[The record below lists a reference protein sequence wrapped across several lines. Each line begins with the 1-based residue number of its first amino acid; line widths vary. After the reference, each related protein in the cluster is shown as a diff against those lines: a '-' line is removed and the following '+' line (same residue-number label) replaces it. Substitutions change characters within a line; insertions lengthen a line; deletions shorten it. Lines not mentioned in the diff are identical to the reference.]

1 MDKTTKKICH
11 SSLLVYLDW
20 NIVIALAEGGNES
33 LLAALAAARDKGHI
47 LVVFSAAHVQEAD
60 LIADNPG
67 APAGL
72 SVSRLRFLSEL
83 THNAYLY
90 NAADK
95 YSPCL
100 RVEDPEIVRQT
111 INGVSFAKPAMQA
124 FVNMF
129 GFDQMKVFRQELQL
143 SPAELN
149 NIKPPNVIDKLDRTV
164 TEKASGR
171 FPELTSGFGVRALLE
186 TVVKYFPASAGYG
199 IENKMAAAFSGLN
212 FLGFWPDNAKKT
224 TPIASFHD
232 SMHAGNAALCS
243 YFVTEDKALRIKTQ
257 AVYELFGVET
267 EVVDIAEISS
277 VLASLDAQRSAG
289 PA

>member
-1 MDKTTKKICH
+1 M
-11 SSLLVYLDW
+11 VYLDW

-33 LLAALAAARDKGHI
+33 LLAALTAARDKGHI

-60 LIADNPG
+60 LITDNPG
-67 APAGL
+67 ASTGL
-72 SVSRLRFLSEL
+72 SASRLRFLSEL

-90 NAADK
+90 YAADK
-95 YSPCL
+95 CSPCL

-111 INGVSFAKPAMQA
+111 INEVSFANPTMQA

-129 GFDQMKVFRQELQL
+129 GFDKMKVFRQELQL

-164 TEKASGR
+164 TKKVSGR
-171 FPELTSGFGVRALLE
+171 FPELTSGFGVRVLLE
-186 TVVKYFPASAGYG
+186 TVVKYFPASADYG

-257 AVYELFGVET
+257 AVYELFGVKT

-277 VLASLDAQRSAG
+277 VLARLDAQRSAG